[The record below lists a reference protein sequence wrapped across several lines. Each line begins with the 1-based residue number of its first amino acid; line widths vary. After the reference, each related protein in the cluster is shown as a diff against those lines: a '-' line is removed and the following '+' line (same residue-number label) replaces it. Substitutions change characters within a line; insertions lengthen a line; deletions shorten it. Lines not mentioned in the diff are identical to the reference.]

1 MREFHK
7 DFFWLY
13 GVIVG
18 LAIREALTQTLHHAF
33 SIPAPDALWM
43 LHIES
48 WRTIV
53 FMVMIV
59 RFYVGAVVFFH
70 KVHGPSSPAA
80 GNYNL
85 DFVMGLIQFVFFYAW
100 SVSIFSYSRSV
111 KGFSPFLWGMFLIL
125 LFDLVWLLFNWRYDT
140 AETLKVSTIV
150 NVLTALASFMLFL
163 TCADLL
169 DMNFQIAEETA
180 LLPVSLVSIIGIV
193 ESVSDT
199 PIFTKLLQS
208 AIPKPM
214 KTVTAPA
221 PASTIGPTGSTTEV
235 EHNGPL

>member
-1 MREFHK
+1 MRESHK

-48 WRTIV
+48 WRTLL

-85 DFVMGLIQFVFFYAW
+85 DFVMGLIQFIFFYAW
-100 SVSIFSYSRSV
+100 SVSIFSYSRSS
-111 KGFSPFLWGMFLIL
+111 KGLSAFLWGMFLIL

-140 AETLKVSTIV
+140 AEILKVSAIV
-150 NVLTALASFMLFL
+150 NLLTVLVSFMLFL
-163 TCADLL
+163 TCADLF

-180 LLPVSLVSIIGIV
+180 LLPVFLTSILGIV

-199 PIFTKLLQS
+199 PIFTKLLQ
-208 AIPKPM
+208 ATIPKPI

-221 PASTIGPTGSTTEV
+221 PANTVEPAGPATEV
-235 EHNGPL
+235 EHNGSL

>member
-33 SIPAPDALWM
+33 STPAPDAVWV
-43 LHIES
+43 LHIEA
-48 WRTIV
+48 WRTAL
-53 FMVMIV
+53 FMVVIV

-80 GNYNL
+80 GNYQL
-85 DFVMGLIQFVFFYAW
+85 DFVMGLIQFIFFYAW
-100 SVSIFSYSRSV
+100 SVSIFTYARSN
-111 KGFSPFLWGMFLIL
+111 KGFSAFLWGALLIL

-140 AETLKVSTIV
+140 AERLKVSAIV
-150 NVLTALASFMLFL
+150 NVLTALVSFVCFL
-163 TCADLL
+163 TCAALL
-169 DMNFQIAEETA
+169 DMNFQVAEEVA
-180 LLPVSLVSIIGIV
+180 LVPICLASILWIV

-199 PIFTKLLQS
+199 PIFTRILQS
-208 AIPKPM
+208 VIPKPI
-214 KTVTAPA
+214 KIVTAPA
-221 PASTIGPTGSTTEV
+221 PASTVAPASPESEAENNGSI
-235 EHNGPL
+235 